1 VDGLLRDLEP
11 FLIAL
16 FFAIRGLPFG
26 TCGGLF
32 PLWLSLGFSGFG
44 WVSGCNILEWSLC
57 YLDWLHFWIWG
68 FSRYFSER
76 FLEFAGVFWVWVYG
90 GVMG

>member
-1 VDGLLRDLEP
+1 MFLGWLDFWIGGISAMISFMWMGGLLQDLEP

-32 PLWLSLGFSGFG
+32 PLWLSLG
-44 WVSGCNILEWSLC
+44 V
-57 YLDWLHFWIWG
+57 FWIW
-68 FSRYFSER
+68 
-76 FLEFAGVFWVWVYG
+76 AGFWVQYFW
-90 GVMG
+90 MD